1 MAINFT
7 KMHGL
12 GNDFM
17 LFDEVRGQPLPTAA
31 QWRALSDR
39 HRGVGFDQAVVFGPA
54 RSGNAVASYRIFNAD
69 GGEAEQSGNGARCA
83 MTLLHL
89 RGLSRNG
96 ELAIDTGAGLI
107 SGRVLANGEVSVS
120 MGEPDFDPRALPF
133 IAPVMANRAAATY
146 TLDIAGEAV
155 EFGAVSMGNPH
166 AVIRVTSVEA
176 APVER
181 LGKALQAHPH
191 FPRQVNVGFLQIVD
205 ASHVRLRVYERGAGE
220 TQACGTG
227 SCAAVA
233 FGRSVGLLT
242 DQVEVQLPGGKLGV
256 NWPGAGHTLW
266 LTGPA
271 EIAYTGRVELSSRRG
286 TDK

>member
-1 MAINFT
+1 MALEFT

-12 GNDFM
+12 GNDFV
-17 LFDEVRGQPLPTAA
+17 LFDQPARQALPTIAEW
-31 QWRALSDR
+31 QALSDR
-39 HRGVGFDQAVVFGPA
+39 HRGIGFDQAVVFAPA

-83 MTLLHL
+83 MKLLHL
-89 RGLSRNG
+89 RGRSRNG

-107 SGRVLANGEVSVS
+107 QGRVLANGDVSVS
-120 MGEPDFDPRALPF
+120 MGEPGFEPRALPF
-133 IAPVMANRAAATY
+133 TAAAAEATY

-166 AVIRVTSVEA
+166 AVIRVASVEA

-181 LGKALQAHPH
+181 LGKALQAHTR
-191 FPRQVNVGFLQIVD
+191 FPRQVNVGFLQIID
-205 ASHVRLRVYERGAGE
+205 AGHVRLRVYERGAGE
-220 TQACGTG
+220 TLACGTG

-233 FGRSVGLLT
+233 FGRSIGLLGE
-242 DQVEVQLPGGKLGV
+242 QVEVQLLGGKLSV
-256 NWPGAGHTLW
+256 NWPGTGHSLW

-271 EIAYTGRVELSSRRG
+271 DIAYTGRVE
-286 TDK
+286 